1 MKKNRDVIFFRNF
14 LFLKEKWKCVVR
26 CCVLLFC
33 LLPSTVVVAQHQK
46 VTIDVKDVGVQE
58 VFRSINEQTGLD
70 FVYGALQLRELG
82 TVTLHL
88 KDVTVEKVLSELFT
102 GTPFEY
108 KFEMKSI
115 VIKKREEKQVVKNV
129 VLSGVVT
136 DERGNP
142 LPGVTVSVKKLS
154 FGTATDKDGKYK
166 LSVPKVDDKLV
177 IVFSFIGMETV
188 EVKYTG
194 KDVINVEMKEN
205 VAELEEVL
213 VQTGYQTI
221 DPRKNTSAVTTIKAE
236 DIITPGLQTIDQ
248 MLEGYVPGMVFMQ
261 NTGQIGAAP
270 RLRVRGTSTV
280 LGSQEPLWVI
290 DGIVQENPV
299 NVDPSQIND
308 LDFVNL
314 LGNAISGLNP
324 EDIEQIDVLKD
335 ASATAIYGARAGNGV
350 IVITTKKGKAG
361 PPTLSYSVS
370 GTYTRRPYYTD
381 RAVNVMNSM
390 ERIDFSRE
398 LIAKQ
403 TVYPTI
409 QTWVGYEGAIRKY
422 YAGEISFDEFQK
434 EVGYYERVNTDWFD
448 LLMQNS
454 FSHKHTLSLSGGTDK
469 TKYYASVG
477 YSDMK
482 GAMRRE
488 KNKLYSV
495 SLKVDVTHKRFDMH
509 FDLKGNVGEKRYTP
523 SDVGVTEYAY
533 NTTRALP
540 AYTESGDYWYYARIG
555 GEVTSYYQLFNILNE
570 VENSTQDIDSHGMTF
585 TGTLGYRIFEPLKFA
600 MTLSYSLDDT
610 QQDIWHGEDSY
621 YCRKLKSTQPD
632 GKENL
637 SYNKLPVGGELQEKH
652 TRRNAY
658 TLRGQLNFNKYLD
671 ADQDHLIVAALGGEM
686 SSNKY
691 KGLEQTYR
699 GFLKD
704 RGLQMAEI
712 DLKTY
717 IGYASWL
724 QTAEAKGIRSDQLTN
739 MISGYFTVSYSY
751 KDYGTLNFNT
761 RVDASNK
768 FGSRANDKFL
778 PIWSV
783 SGRLNLK
790 ESFLAGVRGVNTLAL
805 RASFGYQG
813 NMLDSETVE
822 TIIKRGTHNQ
832 YFNEYA
838 SSIYKFPNPLLKW
851 EKISSVNTTLDFA
864 FFKNK
869 IRGSVS
875 YYYKKTRDAFLNKR
889 ISEINGITAYVVN
902 KGTLTNRGL
911 ELALNF
917 TPINTF
923 GGGSKDG
930 FRWNFDPQFGQVIN
944 KLINK
949 AINSGKN
956 QSLRDED
963 NITYSDY
970 LNGKVEVVGRP
981 LNSFFSYRFAGLD
994 SKDGRPM
1001 FSGTEV
1007 NYTVNGE
1014 EVLDEA
1020 GKVIKNKDRYANMT
1034 KEQVFLEVMDYSG
1047 CRVPKLQG
1055 GVRNTFSYRGFT
1067 LAVNL
1072 SYSIGSKI
1080 RLLKMYPNVA
1090 AENGT
1095 LAPQPMENVRREFL
1109 KRWKNLGDE
1118 LYTNVPG
1125 IISDAEFVKSLTSGW
1140 WRKETYSFGTNIWQM
1155 YDYSDVRVVSG
1166 NYLKIQSLSLR
1177 YNIPS
1182 KWCNRFFLKSAYM
1195 SFSGTNLY
1203 TLSAKALKG
1212 QDPSTQTGSSTKI
1225 AQSVRPTYSFSLNV
1239 TF

>member
-1 MKKNRDVIFFRNF
+1 MKKFEESGIYVARG
-14 LFLKEKWKCVVR
+14 
-26 CCVLLFC
+26 CVLLLF
-33 LLPSTVVVAQHQK
+33 LLFTTGVMAQHQK
-46 VTIDVKDVGVQE
+46 VTIDVRDVGVQE
-58 VFRSINEQTGLD
+58 VFKSINKQTGLD
-70 FVYGALQLRELG
+70 FVYGALQLKELG
-82 TVTLHL
+82 TVTLQMR
-88 KDVTVEKVLSELFT
+88 DVTVEEVMAKLFA
-102 GTPFEY
+102 GTQFEY

-115 VIKKREEKQVVKNV
+115 VIKKKEKRDEVRNRS
-129 VLSGVVT
+129 LSGSVK
-136 DERGNP
+136 DENGKP
-142 LPGVTVSVKKLS
+142 LPGVTVAVKGISL
-154 FGTATDKDGKYK
+154 GTATDKDGKYK
-166 LSVPKVDDKLV
+166 LVFPWVEKPV
-177 IVFSFIGMETV
+177 IVFSFIGMETL
-188 EVKYTG
+188 EVKYAGNDT
-194 KDVINVEMKEN
+194 INVVMKEC

-213 VQTGYQTI
+213 VQTGYQSI
-221 DPRKNTSAVTTIKAE
+221 DPRKNTSAVTTIKAA

-361 PPTLSYSVS
+361 PPSVSYSFS

-381 RAVNVMNSM
+381 RAVNVMNSE

-409 QTWVGYEGAIRKY
+409 KTWIGYEEAIRKY
-422 YAGEISFDEFQK
+422 YRGEISFEKFQQD
-434 EVGYYERVNTDWFD
+434 VGYYERVNTDWFD

-482 GAMRRE
+482 GAERRE

-495 SLKVDVTHKRFDMH
+495 SLKVDVNYNRFDLH
-509 FDLKGNVGEKRYTP
+509 FDMKGNVGEKRYTP

-540 AYTESGDYWYYARIG
+540 AYTESGDYWYYAREG
-555 GEVTSYYQLFNILNE
+555 SDNTGYYQLFNILKE

-585 TGTLGYRIFEPLKFA
+585 TGTLGYRIMDPLKFA
-600 MTLSYSLDDT
+600 LTLSYSVNNT
-610 QQDIWHGEDSY
+610 EQDIWHGEDTY
-621 YCRKLKSTQPD
+621 YCRKLRSNMPD
-632 GKENL
+632 GSENL
-637 SYNKLPVGGELQEKH
+637 NYNRLPVGGELQEKN

-671 ADQDHLIVAALGGEM
+671 VARNHMIVAAVGGEM

-699 GFLKD
+699 GFLKE

-712 DLKTY
+712 DLKKY
-717 IGYASWL
+717 VKYAEWL
-724 QTAEAKGIRSDQLTN
+724 QTAEAKGIRTDQLTN
-739 MISGYFTVSYSY
+739 MISGYFTLSYSY
-751 KDYGTLNFNT
+751 KDYYTLNFNT

-790 ESFLAGVRGVNTLAL
+790 EAFMERANWVNTLAL

-822 TIIKRGTHNQ
+822 TVIKRGTHDK

-838 SSIYKFPNPLLKW
+838 STIYKYPNPLLKW

-864 FFKNK
+864 FLKNK

-875 YYYKKTRDAFLNKR
+875 YYYKKTRDAFLSKKV
-889 ISEINGITAYVVN
+889 SEVNGIDAYVVN
-902 KGTLTNRGL
+902 KGTLTNRGM

-917 TPINTF
+917 IPVNTF
-923 GGGSKDG
+923 GGGSKNG
-930 FRWNFDPQFGQVIN
+930 FRWSFDPQFGQVIN
-944 KLINK
+944 KLLNK
-949 AINSGKN
+949 AINNGKK

-963 NITYSDY
+963 NITYTDY
-970 LNGKVEVVGRP
+970 LNGRVEVAGRP

-994 SKDGRPM
+994 PADGRPM

-1014 EVLDEA
+1014 EVLGEDGE
-1020 GKVIKNKDRYANMT
+1020 VITNKSRYAEMT

-1055 GVRNTFSYRGFT
+1055 GVRNTFSYRGFA
-1067 LAVNL
+1067 LALNL
-1072 SYSIGSKI
+1072 SYSIGSKV
-1080 RLLKMYPNVA
+1080 RLLRMYPNIA
-1090 AENGT
+1090 KENGT

-1109 KRWKNLGDE
+1109 RRWKSPGDE
-1118 LYTNVPG
+1118 AYTNVPG
-1125 IISDAEFVKSLTSGW
+1125 IISDDEFVKSLSNGW

-1155 YDYSDVRVVSG
+1155 YDYSDIRVVSG
-1166 NYLKIQSLSLR
+1166 NYLKIQSVSLR
-1177 YNIPS
+1177 YNVPTR
-1182 KWCNRFFLKSAYM
+1182 WCNRLFLKSAYV
-1195 SFSGTNLY
+1195 SLSGTNLY
-1203 TLSAKALKG
+1203 TWGAKALKG

>member
-1 MKKNRDVIFFRNF
+1 MKKKRDLVSFRGF
-14 LFLKEKWKCVVR
+14 LSLKERGNSVTR
-26 CCVLLFC
+26 SCVLLFFV
-33 LLPSTVVVAQHQK
+33 LLSTVSMAQQQK
-46 VTIDVKDVGVQE
+46 VTINVKDVAVQE
-58 VFRSINEQTGLD
+58 VFKAINKQTGLD
-70 FVYGALQLRELG
+70 FVYGTLQLSELG
-82 TVTLHL
+82 KVTLQMRN
-88 KDVTVEKVLSELFT
+88 VTVEKVLSELFA
-102 GTPFEY
+102 GTLFEY
-108 KFEMKSI
+108 KFEMNSI
-115 VIKKREEKQVVKNV
+115 IIKKRIGKETVEDLH
-129 VLSGVVT
+129 LSGVVT
-136 DERGNP
+136 DEKGHS
-142 LPGVTVSVKKLS
+142 LPGVTVSVKKINL
-154 FGTATDKDGKYK
+154 GTATDKDGKYK
-166 LSVPKVDDKLV
+166 LVFPKMEKLV

-194 KDVINVEMKEN
+194 KDTINVVMKES

-221 DPRKNTSAVTTIKAE
+221 DPRKNTSAITTIRAE
-236 DIITPGLQTIDQ
+236 DVITPGLQTIDQ
-248 MLEGYVPGMVFMQ
+248 MLEGNVPGMVFMQ

-299 NVDPSQIND
+299 NVDPSDIND

-381 RAVNVMNSM
+381 RAVNVMNSE

-398 LIAKQ
+398 LISKQ
-403 TVYPTI
+403 TVYPMI
-409 QTWVGYEGAIRKY
+409 QTWVGYEDAIRKY
-422 YAGEISFDEFQK
+422 YSGKISFEEFQK
-434 EVGYYERVNTDWFD
+434 EVGYYERVR
-448 LLMQNS
+448 
-454 FSHKHTLSLSGGTDK
+454 TDK

-477 YSDMK
+477 YNDVK

-495 SLKVDVTHKRFDMH
+495 SLKVDVAHNRFDLH
-509 FDLKGNVGEKRYTP
+509 FDLKGNVGEKKYTP

-540 AYTESGDYWYYARIG
+540 AYTETGDYWYYARVG
-555 GEVTSYYQLFNILNE
+555 GEVSDYYQLFNVLNE

-585 TGTLGYRIFEPLKFA
+585 TGTLGYRIFEPLKLA
-600 MTLSYSLDDT
+600 LTLSYSLDDT

-621 YCRKLKSTQPD
+621 YSRKLKSTQPD
-632 GKENL
+632 GTDNII
-637 SYNKLPVGGELQEKH
+637 YNKLPVGGELQEKH

-671 ADQDHLIVAALGGEM
+671 VSQNHLIVAALGGEM

-712 DLKTY
+712 DLKKYT
-717 IGYASWL
+717 GYANWL
-724 QTAEAKGIRSDQLTN
+724 QTAEAKGVRSDQLTN

-783 SGRLNLK
+783 SGRINLK
-790 ESFLAGVRGVNTLAL
+790 ESFLERVNGVNTLAL

-822 TIIKRGTHNQ
+822 TVIKRGTHDQ

-838 SSIYKFPNPLLKW
+838 STIYKYPNPLLKW

-889 ISEINGITAYVVN
+889 ISEINGTNAYVVN

-923 GGGSKDG
+923 SGGSKDG

-963 NITYSDY
+963 NITYIDY
-970 LNGKVEVVGRP
+970 LNGRVEVVGRP

-994 SKDGRPM
+994 PTDGRPM
-1001 FSGTEV
+1001 FSGTEI
-1007 NYTVNGE
+1007 NYMVNGE
-1014 EVLDEA
+1014 EVLDED
-1020 GKVIKNKDRYANMT
+1020 GKAITNKSRYANMT

-1055 GVRNTFSYRGFT
+1055 GIRNTFSYKGVT
-1067 LAVNL
+1067 LAINL
-1072 SYSIGSKI
+1072 SYSVGSKI

-1090 AENGT
+1090 KENGT

-1109 KRWKNLGDE
+1109 KRWKSPGDE
-1118 LYTNVPG
+1118 LHTNVPG
-1125 IISDAEFVKSLTSGW
+1125 IISDTEFVKSLTNGW
-1140 WRKETYSFGTNIWQM
+1140 WRKETYSFGTNVWQM
-1155 YDYSDVRVVSG
+1155 YDYSDIRVVSG
-1166 NYLKIQSLSLR
+1166 NYLKIQSMSLR
-1177 YNIPS
+1177 YNVPQ
-1182 KWCNRFFLKSAYM
+1182 KWCNRLFLKSAYV
-1195 SFSGTNLY
+1195 SLSGTNLY
-1203 TLSAKALKG
+1203 TFSAKALKG

-1225 AQSVRPTYSFSLNV
+1225 VQSVRPTYSFSLNV

>member
-1 MKKNRDVIFFRNF
+1 MKKKRDLVSFRGF
-14 LFLKEKWKCVVR
+14 LSLKERGNSVTR
-26 CCVLLFC
+26 SCVLLFFV
-33 LLPSTVVVAQHQK
+33 LLSTVSMAQQQK
-46 VTIDVKDVGVQE
+46 VTINVKDVAVQE
-58 VFRSINEQTGLD
+58 VFKAINKQTGLD
-70 FVYGALQLRELG
+70 FVYGTLQLSELG
-82 TVTLHL
+82 KVTLQMRN
-88 KDVTVEKVLSELFT
+88 VTVEKVLSELFA
-102 GTPFEY
+102 GTLFEY
-108 KFEMKSI
+108 KFEMNSI
-115 VIKKREEKQVVKNV
+115 IIKKRIGKETVEDLH
-129 VLSGVVT
+129 LSGVVT
-136 DERGNP
+136 DEKGHS
-142 LPGVTVSVKKLS
+142 LPGVTVSVKKINL
-154 FGTATDKDGKYK
+154 GTATDKDGKYK
-166 LSVPKVDDKLV
+166 LVFPKMEKLV

-194 KDVINVEMKEN
+194 KDTVNVVMKES

-221 DPRKNTSAVTTIKAE
+221 DPRKNTSAITTIRAE

-248 MLEGYVPGMVFMQ
+248 MLEGNVPGMVFMQ

-299 NVDPSQIND
+299 NVDPSDIND

-381 RAVNVMNSM
+381 RAVNVMNSE

-398 LIAKQ
+398 LISKQ
-403 TVYPTI
+403 TVYPMI
-409 QTWVGYEGAIRKY
+409 QTWVGYEDAIRKY
-422 YAGEISFDEFQK
+422 YSGKISFEEFQK

-477 YSDMK
+477 YNDVK

-495 SLKVDVTHKRFDMH
+495 SLKVDVTHNRFDLH
-509 FDLKGNVGEKRYTP
+509 FDLKGNVGEKKYTP

-540 AYTESGDYWYYARIG
+540 AYTETGDYWYYARVG
-555 GEVTSYYQLFNILNE
+555 GEVSDYYQLFNVLNE

-585 TGTLGYRIFEPLKFA
+585 TGTLGYRIFEPLKLA
-600 MTLSYSLDDT
+600 LTLSYSLDDT

-621 YCRKLKSTQPD
+621 YSRKLKSTQPD
-632 GKENL
+632 GTDNII
-637 SYNKLPVGGELQEKH
+637 YNKLPVGGELQEKH

-671 ADQDHLIVAALGGEM
+671 VSQNHLIVAALGGEM

-712 DLKTY
+712 DLKKYT
-717 IGYASWL
+717 GYANWL
-724 QTAEAKGIRSDQLTN
+724 QTAEAKGVRSDQLTN
-739 MISGYFTVSYSY
+739 MISGYFTVSY

-783 SGRLNLK
+783 SGRINLK
-790 ESFLAGVRGVNTLAL
+790 ESFLERVNGVNTLAL

-822 TIIKRGTHNQ
+822 TVIKRGTHDQ

-838 SSIYKFPNPLLKW
+838 STIYKYPNPLLKW

-889 ISEINGITAYVVN
+889 ISEINGTNAYVVN

-923 GGGSKDG
+923 SGGSKDG

-963 NITYSDY
+963 NITYIDY
-970 LNGKVEVVGRP
+970 LNGRVEVVGRP

-994 SKDGRPM
+994 PTDGRPM
-1001 FSGTEV
+1001 FRGTEI
-1007 NYTVNGE
+1007 NYMVNGE
-1014 EVLDEA
+1014 EVLDED
-1020 GKVIKNKDRYANMT
+1020 GKAITNKSRYADMT

-1055 GVRNTFSYRGFT
+1055 GIRNTFSYKGVT
-1067 LAVNL
+1067 LAINL
-1072 SYSIGSKI
+1072 SYSVGSKI

-1090 AENGT
+1090 KENGT

-1109 KRWKNLGDE
+1109 KRWKSPGDE
-1118 LYTNVPG
+1118 LHTNVPG
-1125 IISDAEFVKSLTSGW
+1125 IISDTEFVKSLTNGW
-1140 WRKETYSFGTNIWQM
+1140 WRKETYSFGTNVWQM
-1155 YDYSDVRVVSG
+1155 YDYSDIRVVSG
-1166 NYLKIQSLSLR
+1166 NYLKIQSMSLR
-1177 YNIPS
+1177 YNVPQ
-1182 KWCNRFFLKSAYM
+1182 KWCNRLFLKSAYV
-1195 SFSGTNLY
+1195 SLSGTNLY
-1203 TLSAKALKG
+1203 TFSAKALKG

-1225 AQSVRPTYSFSLNV
+1225 VQSVRPTYSFSLNV